1 MCGTSQGGDTA
12 RDVGHTGGAH
22 LQQSAGH
29 GPAVG
34 QAGFVGAGFRTRG
47 RREVME
53 PGLSSMEHES
63 QFLPNHH

>member
-12 RDVGHTGGAH
+12 QDVGHTGGAR

-29 GPAVG
+29 DPAVG
-34 QAGFVGAGFRTRG
+34 QEGFVGAGFRTRG

-53 PGLSSMEHES
+53 LHGAREPVLA
-63 QFLPNHH
+63 QPPLTWP